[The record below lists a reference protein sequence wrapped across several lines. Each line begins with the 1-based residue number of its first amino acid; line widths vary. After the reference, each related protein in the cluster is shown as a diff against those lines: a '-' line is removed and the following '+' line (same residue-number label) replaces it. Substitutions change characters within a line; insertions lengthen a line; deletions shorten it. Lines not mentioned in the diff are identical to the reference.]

1 MKKKTIIR
9 FILIAA
15 FIAAILGACSNGKD
29 EPNRNVDVQ
38 NKEQAEVLK
47 ETDKTVAGNET
58 EMPRSSE
65 KFTEQE
71 GEDSETETEDV
82 QQQVEAMC
90 EKVRSMDFTVNE
102 SHMDITPEE
111 NQMYLEAYIKIL
123 NNEMLVYD
131 VSGEQVYYRDLWRT
145 GIEFED
151 LIANKAYRVFPY
163 LYYYDDLDGDGKP
176 EFATNQGCL
185 VIYNYELGED
195 FSRVLYR
202 GQSCYFKKIVGAGQ
216 IWEHDGQH
224 AGVIRDY
231 LVLFGEENHGENIMT
246 LQEGLEE
253 PPFYEISVEGYDA
266 VDVGKEN
273 WDELT
278 ASFFDM
284 VENHEIPKLTLEE
297 VFCDLL
303 ETE

>member
-1 MKKKTIIR
+1 MKRQAMIMSIM
-9 FILIAA
+9 ILA
-15 FIAAILGACSNGKD
+15 FMIVILGVCSNNNQLGRTV
-29 EPNRNVDVQ
+29 NMQ
-38 NKEQAEVLK
+38 NTEHELGFSRLEQE
-47 ETDKTVAGNET
+47 EMYSET
-58 EMPRSSE
+58 EVTIGSE
-65 KFTEQE
+65 FFE
-71 GEDSETETEDV
+71 ETETEDAE
-82 QQQVEAMC
+82 QRIEKMC

-102 SHMDITPEE
+102 SHMDVTPEE
-111 NQMYLEAYIKIL
+111 NQMYLEAYLKIL
-123 NNEMLVYD
+123 KNEMSVYD
-131 VSGEQVYYRDLWRT
+131 VSGEQEYYRDLWRT

-151 LIANKAYRVFPY
+151 LIANKAYRDFPY
-163 LYYYDDLDGDGKP
+163 LYYYDDLDGDGRP

-195 FSRVLYR
+195 FSRVLYS
-202 GQSCYFKKIVGAGQ
+202 GESCYFKKIVGAGQ

-278 ASFFDM
+278 APFFDM

-297 VFCDLL
+297 VFGDLL